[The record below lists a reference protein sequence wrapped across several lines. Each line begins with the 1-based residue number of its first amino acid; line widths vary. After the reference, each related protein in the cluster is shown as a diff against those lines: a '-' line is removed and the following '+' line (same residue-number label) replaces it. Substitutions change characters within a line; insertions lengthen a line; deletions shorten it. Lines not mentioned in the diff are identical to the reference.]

1 MTTFKRIS
9 RGILNFAKT
18 LLKNR
23 PKNRCLSF
31 RGREI
36 TVRGPARTDEDL
48 AEDDG
53 DAFRD
58 AFKGGGYEGVTT
70 LSSLFL

>member
-1 MTTFKRIS
+1 VDIEK
-9 RGILNFAKT
+9 G
-18 LLKNR
+18 R
-23 PKNRCLSF
+23 PKNNGDPTWQACIRVKNE

-58 AFKGGGYEGVTT
+58 AFKGGGYEGVRK
-70 LSSLFL
+70 LQHELNEPRRK

>member
-1 MTTFKRIS
+1 V
-9 RGILNFAKT
+9 
-18 LLKNR
+18 KNE
-23 PKNRCLSF
+23 

-53 DAFRD
+53 DAFKD
-58 AFKGGGYEGVTT
+58 AFKDGGYEGVRK
-70 LSSLFL
+70 LQHELNEPRRK